1 MMRKYS
7 LRQTANQYL
16 KLSNQ
21 GSYEIKKQ
29 RAYVIRK
36 IIDDLY
42 TIGDVPSSWKSIQSH
57 HIHQLVA
64 HWKSSKMRSSTIM
77 NHMTIVR
84 HYLTSIDCL
93 IPNID
98 NKSLQLSKTT
108 KKRKRKLKIQNN
120 CWHSWDNPIPRLT
133 MALQT
138 EFGLTFQEAIYIK
151 PEINIQS
158 DSVWITRNIAFN
170 SLDRTIPIRF
180 ETQKN
185 ILDEI
190 KKMTNGKSIAEFNN
204 YEDTKLSW
212 RKALKKHVLP
222 VNKAYRYLYAKQMVQ
237 YLLPILGKYE
247 TYWVIQSEM
256 GIKSRYSLWRYLN
269 E

>member
-16 KLSNQ
+16 KLGNQ
-21 GSYEIKKQ
+21 GSYKVKKQ

-36 IIDDLY
+36 MIDDLY
-42 TIGDVPSSWKSIQSH
+42 TIGDVPSSWKNIQSH

-64 HWKSSKMRSSTIM
+64 HWRKSKLRSSTIM

-84 HYLTSIDCL
+84 NYLLSIDCP

-98 NKSLQLSKTT
+98 NKSLQLSKTS
-108 KKRKRKLKIQNN
+108 KKHKRKLKIQYNH
-120 CWHSWDNPIPRLT
+120 WQSWDNSIPRLI

-151 PEINIQS
+151 PEINIQE
-158 DSVWITRNIAFN
+158 DSVWVTRNIAFN

-180 ETQKN
+180 DSQKA

-190 KKMTNGKSIAEFNN
+190 KKMTNGKCIAEFND
-204 YEDTKLSW
+204 YEDTRIAW
-212 RKALKKHVLP
+212 RKTLKKHALP
-222 VNKAYRYLYAKQMVQ
+222 INKAYRYLYAKQMAQ
-237 YLLPILGKYE
+237 YLFPLLGRYE
-247 TYWVIQSEM
+247 TYWVIRSEM
-256 GIKSRYSLWRYLN
+256 GIKSRDSLWRYLN

>member
-16 KLSNQ
+16 KLGNQ
-21 GSYEIKKQ
+21 GSYKIKKQ

-36 IIDDLY
+36 MIDDLY
-42 TIGDVPSSWKSIQSH
+42 TIGDVPSSWKNIQSH

-64 HWKSSKMRSSTIM
+64 HWKNGKMRASTIM
-77 NHMTIVR
+77 NHMTIIR
-84 HYLTSIDCL
+84 HYLTSINCL

-98 NKSLQLSKTT
+98 NKSLQLSKTR
-108 KKRKRKLKIQNN
+108 KRKRKLKIQHDH
-120 CWHSWDNPIPRLT
+120 WQSWDNPIPRLI

-151 PEINIQS
+151 PEINIQA
-158 DSVWITRNIAFN
+158 DSIWITRNIAFN

-180 ETQKN
+180 ETQKV

-190 KKMTNGKSIAEFNN
+190 KKLTNSKSIAEFNDYN
-204 YEDTKLSW
+204 DTKVVW
-212 RKALKKHVLP
+212 RKTLIKQTLP
-222 VNKAYRYLYAKQMVQ
+222 INKAYRYLYAKQMAQ

-247 TYWVIQSEM
+247 AYWVIRSEM
-256 GIKSRYSLWRYLN
+256 GIKSRDSLWRYLN

>member
-16 KLSNQ
+16 KLGNQ
-21 GSYEIKKQ
+21 GSYKLKKQ

-36 IIDDLY
+36 MIDDLY
-42 TIGDVPSSWKSIQSH
+42 TIGDVPSSWKNIQSH
-57 HIHQLVA
+57 HIHQLVT
-64 HWKSSKMRSSTIM
+64 HWKNSKIRASTIM

-98 NKSLQLSKTT
+98 NKSLQLSKIR
-108 KKRKRKLKIQNN
+108 KRKRKLKIQHNH
-120 CWHSWDNPIPRLT
+120 WQSWDNPIPRLI

-151 PEINIQS
+151 PEINIQP
-158 DSVWITRNIAFN
+158 DSVWITRNISFN

-180 ETQKN
+180 ETQKA
-185 ILDEI
+185 ILDDI
-190 KKMTNGKSIAEFNN
+190 KMLTDGKSIAEFND
-204 YEDTKLSW
+204 YEDTKLAW
-212 RKALKKHVLP
+212 RKALKKHALP
-222 VNKAYRYLYAKQMVQ
+222 ISKAYRYLYAKQMYQ

-247 TYWVIQSEM
+247 THWVIRTEM
-256 GIKSRYSLWRYLN
+256 GIKSRDSLWRYLN

>member
-1 MMRKYS
+1 MRKYS
-7 LRQTANQYL
+7 LRQTASQYL
-16 KLSNQ
+16 KLGNQ
-21 GSYEIKKQ
+21 GSYKTKKQ

-36 IIDDLY
+36 MIDDLY
-42 TIGDVPSSWKSIQSH
+42 TLGDVPSSWKNLQSH

-64 HWKSSKMRSSTIM
+64 HWKSSKMRAGTII

-84 HYLTSIDCL
+84 HYLNSIGCF
-93 IPNID
+93 ISEID
-98 NKSLQLSKTT
+98 NKSLQLKKTT
-108 KKRKRKLKIQNN
+108 KSRKRKLKINHDHWQL
-120 CWHSWDNPIPRLT
+120 WDNPIPRLI

-138 EFGLTFQEAIYIK
+138 EFGLTFQESIYIK

-180 ETQKN
+180 EMQKT
-185 ILDEI
+185 ILDEVKNI
-190 KKMTNGKSIAEFNN
+190 TRGKSIAEFND
-204 YEDTKLSW
+204 YEDTRIAW
-212 RKALKKHVLP
+212 RKALKKYALP
-222 VNKAYRYLYAKQMVQ
+222 INKAYRYLYAKHMAQ

-247 TYWVIQSEM
+247 TYWVIRDEM
-256 GIKSRYSLWRYLN
+256 GIKSRDSLWRYLN

>member
-1 MMRKYS
+1 MRKYS

-16 KLSNQ
+16 KLGNQ
-21 GSYEIKKQ
+21 GSYKIKKQ

-36 IIDDLY
+36 MIDDLY
-42 TIGDVPSSWKSIQSH
+42 ILGDVPSSWKNIQAH
-57 HIHQLVA
+57 HIHQLVT
-64 HWKSSKMRSSTIM
+64 HWKNSKMRASTIM

-84 HYLTSIDCL
+84 HYFTSIDCP

-108 KKRKRKLKIQNN
+108 RKRKRKLKIQHDH
-120 CWHSWDNPIPRLT
+120 WQSWDNPIPRLI

-180 ETQKN
+180 EMQKA
-185 ILDEI
+185 ILEEI
-190 KKMTNGKSIAEFNN
+190 KKITNGNSVAEFNE
-204 YEDTKLSW
+204 YEDTRLAW
-212 RKALKKHVLP
+212 RKALKKYALP
-222 VNKAYRYLYAKQMVQ
+222 INKAYRYLYAKQMAQ
-237 YLLPILGKYE
+237 HLLPKLGKYKA
-247 TYWVIQSEM
+247 YWVIRSEM
-256 GIKSRYSLWRYLN
+256 GIKSRDSLWRYLN

>member
-16 KLSNQ
+16 KLGNQ
-21 GSYEIKKQ
+21 GSHKVKKQ

-36 IIDDLY
+36 MIDDLY
-42 TIGDVPSSWKSIQSH
+42 TIGDVPSSWKGIQSH

-64 HWKSSKMRSSTIM
+64 YWKKSKMRTGTIM

-84 HYLTSIDCL
+84 HYLTSIDYT

-98 NKSLQLSKTT
+98 NQSLQLSKTR
-108 KKRKRKLKIQNN
+108 KRKRKLKIQHDH
-120 CWHSWDNPIPRLT
+120 WQSWDNSISRLL

-138 EFGLTFQEAIYIK
+138 EFGLTYQEAIYIK

-180 ETQKN
+180 ETQKA
-185 ILDEI
+185 ILDDI
-190 KKMTNGKSIAEFNN
+190 KKVTEGKSIAEFND
-204 YEDTKLSW
+204 YEDTRLTW
-212 RKALKKHVLP
+212 RKTLKKHALP
-222 VNKAYRYLYAKQMVQ
+222 INKAYRYLYAKQMAQ
-237 YLLPILGKYE
+237 YLLPILGKYD
-247 TYWVIQSEM
+247 TYWVIRSEM
-256 GIKSRYSLWRYLN
+256 GIKSRDSLWRYLN

>member
-1 MMRKYS
+1 MRKYS

-21 GSYEIKKQ
+21 GSYKIKKQ

-36 IIDDLY
+36 MIDDLY
-42 TIGDVPSSWKSIQSH
+42 IIGDVPSSWKNLQTR
-57 HIHQLVA
+57 HIYQLIA
-64 HWKSSKMRSSTIM
+64 HWKNSKIRASTMM
-77 NHMTIVR
+77 NHMTVVR
-84 HYLTSIDCL
+84 QYLSSINCL

-98 NKSLQLSKTT
+98 NKSLQLHKSIQ
-108 KKRKRKLKIQNN
+108 KRIKKLKIQHDH
-120 CWHSWDNPIPRLT
+120 WQSWDNPIPRLI

-158 DSVWITRNIAFN
+158 DSIWITRNIAFN

-180 ETQKN
+180 EMQKT
-185 ILDEI
+185 ILDDI
-190 KKMTNGKSIAEFNN
+190 KKMTNGLSIAEFNE
-204 YEDTKLSW
+204 YEDTKLTW
-212 RKALKKHVLP
+212 RKALKKRDLP
-222 VNKAYRYLYAKQMVQ
+222 MNKAYRYLYAKKLVQ
-237 YLLPILGKYE
+237 YLLPILGRYKS
-247 TYWVIQSEM
+247 YWIIRDEM
-256 GIKSRYSLWRYLN
+256 GIQSRDTLWRYLS

>member
-1 MMRKYS
+1 MRKYN

-16 KLSNQ
+16 KLGNQ
-21 GSYEIKKQ
+21 GSYKLKKQ

-36 IIDDLY
+36 MIDDLY
-42 TIGDVPSSWKSIQSH
+42 AIGDVPSSWKSIQSH
-57 HIHQLVA
+57 HIHQLVS
-64 HWKSSKMRSSTIM
+64 HWKKSKIRSSTIM

-84 HYLTSIDCL
+84 HYLKSIECA

-98 NKSLQLSKTT
+98 NKSLQLSKTR
-108 KKRKRKLKIQNN
+108 KRKRKLKIQHDH
-120 CWHSWDNPIPRLT
+120 WQSWDNPIPRLI

-151 PEINIQS
+151 PEINIQA
-158 DSVWITRNIAFN
+158 DCVWITRNISFN

-180 ETQKN
+180 ETQKALLN
-185 ILDEI
+185 EI
-190 KKMTNGKSIAEFNN
+190 KNMTEDKSIAEFHD
-204 YEDTKLSW
+204 YEDTRLAW
-212 RKALKKHVLP
+212 RKSLKKHALP
-222 VNKAYRYLYAKQMVQ
+222 INKVYRYLYARQIYQ
-237 YLLPILGKYE
+237 SLLPILGKYE

-256 GIKSRYSLWRYLN
+256 GIKSRDSLWRYLN